1 MRPQLSSIAIGGKNL
16 AVLLLLVG
24 TVLSTEASV
33 SLAQSEGPS
42 AIRVESREVVVPVFV
57 VDKSDVQNLALPGQF
72 GTPHY
77 KEWDKEITG
86 LSAKDF
92 HVFEDGVEQ
101 QIQNVAVELPRVWEV
116 HDSVSHHLESSCTP
130 RGIWASPDLSPKMH
144 LGSSLWLVHVYL
156 VSYVPPPSSLEGS
169 CHRIKVK
176 VDHRNATVY
185 ARDEYCKRNN
195 ALYDQVDGTKLGE
208 RMEDYAD
215 SAKRGKFPVSVQV
228 GSFFGNSDAGRVNVA
243 VEFPSNALG
252 RVWND
257 VKLEATIAVLGL
269 VYHKDKSL
277 VARFSDIACHPS
289 IFGDAYR
296 GPVPVPIS
304 IRKEYEYQVIPSG
317 YETQIDL
324 PPGDYDLSLVVTD
337 GEKFGR
343 VEAPLRVDTFDR
355 GYLAI
360 SGVVLCKRYH
370 KVVDGPEEEARAPQY
385 APLVSRGL
393 EFTPAGD
400 TRYKKSDRL
409 MTYFEIYEPR
419 LGESG
424 AVKLQ
429 FQMRVTDAK
438 TGEVKAET
446 GMRPVASGTR
456 LGNPVIPVWEEI
468 AIDKLPSGTY
478 RLEVQASDSAGKS
491 TVWRAAS
498 FTVE

>member
-1 MRPQLSSIAIGGKNL
+1 MGLQLSSIVGRTKASAFFALVAG
-16 AVLLLLVG
+16 ALLG
-24 TVLSTEASV
+24 TGASV

-42 AIRVESREVVVPVFV
+42 AIRIESHEVVVPVFV
-57 VDKSDVQNLALPGQF
+57 VDKSDVRANETLGSLGGFSYQ
-72 GTPHY
+72 
-77 KEWDKEITG
+77 EWDKEITG

-116 HDSVSHHLESSCTP
+116 RDNVSHHLESSCTP
-130 RGIWASPDLSPKMH
+130 RGIWANPDLSPQMH
-144 LGSSLWLVHVYL
+144 LGSTLWLVHVYL

-169 CHRIKVK
+169 CHRIKVR
-176 VDHRNATVY
+176 VDRRHATVY
-185 ARDEYCKRNN
+185 SRDEYCETKNE
-195 ALYDQVDGTKLGE
+195 LYDQVDGTKLGKQ
-208 RMEDYAD
+208 MEDEAE
-215 SAKRGKFPVSVQV
+215 SAKGGRFPVSVQV
-228 GSFFGNSDAGRVNVA
+228 GSFFGNTDANRVDVA

-269 VYHKDKSL
+269 VYQKDKGL

-296 GPVPVPIS
+296 GPIPVPRS

-324 PPGDYDLSLVVTD
+324 PFGEYDLKLVVTD

-343 VEAPLRVDTFDR
+343 VKVPLSVDRFDR
-355 GYLAI
+355 ENLAI
-360 SGVVLCKRYH
+360 SGVVLCKRYRM
-370 KVVDGPEEEARAPQY
+370 VPERPEEEARAPQY
-385 APLVSRGL
+385 VPLLSSGL

-400 TRYKKSDRL
+400 TRFEKSERL
-409 MTYFEIYEPR
+409 LGYFEIREPL
-419 LGESG
+419 LGGTG

-429 FQMRVTDAK
+429 FHMRVMNAN
-438 TGEVKAET
+438 TGEVKVDT
-446 GMRPVASGTR
+446 GLRPVPSGNR
-456 LGNPVIPVWEEI
+456 PGNLIIPVAEEI
-468 AIDKLPSGTY
+468 AIDKLPPGAY

-491 TVWRAAS
+491 TGWRAAS

>member
-1 MRPQLSSIAIGGKNL
+1 I
-16 AVLLLLVG
+16 
-24 TVLSTEASV
+24 TEAC
-33 SLAQSEGPS
+33 
-42 AIRVESREVVVPVFV
+42 
-57 VDKSDVQNLALPGQF
+57 DKAL
-72 GTPHY
+72 
-77 KEWDKEITG
+77 I
-86 LSAKDF
+86 
-92 HVFEDGVEQ
+92 
-101 QIQNVAVELPRVWEV
+101 
-116 HDSVSHHLESSCTP
+116 
-130 RGIWASPDLSPKMH
+130 
-144 LGSSLWLVHVYL
+144 
-156 VSYVPPPSSLEGS
+156 
-169 CHRIKVK
+169 
-176 VDHRNATVY
+176 
-185 ARDEYCKRNN
+185 
-195 ALYDQVDGTKLGE
+195 
-208 RMEDYAD
+208 
-215 SAKRGKFPVSVQV
+215 
-228 GSFFGNSDAGRVNVA
+228 
-243 VEFPSNALG
+243 
-252 RVWND
+252 
-257 VKLEATIAVLGL
+257 LEATIAVLGL
-269 VYHKDKSL
+269 VYHKDKGL

-343 VEAPLRVDTFDR
+343 VEAP
-355 GYLAI
+355 
-360 SGVVLCKRYH
+360 
-370 KVVDGPEEEARAPQY
+370 
-385 APLVSRGL
+385 
-393 EFTPAGD
+393 
-400 TRYKKSDRL
+400 
-409 MTYFEIYEPR
+409 